1 MQLNVNCQ
9 QFCYEPKRE
18 NALKRLRERIDLG
31 EEFKPTLLARYN
43 DLVAQEVRKAS
54 SALW

>member
-1 MQLNVNCQ
+1 MNQS
-9 QFCYEPKRE
+9 EK

-43 DLVAQEVRKAS
+43 DLVAQEARDTGKKSIICS
-54 SALW
+54 SIVSPCF